1 MHAHRPSD
9 WASWHVKQF
18 APNLLAL
25 AVLTLCAE
33 PTLGQSPGP
42 NLPVDTPVGQVKAWS
57 EWMSGPDAS
66 LVNAREAFEN
76 QAEWRTE
83 SRSCG
88 EKPFARWAWWA
99 QSRGGL
105 TASVARSAWWQA
117 SEDWRQ
123 TAAVLP
129 PDEDVQWRHVAPRS
143 VPTHGGAGRI
153 NRVRIDPHDA
163 QHWYA
168 CAPAGGL
175 WHSWDEGQTWDV
187 FGVDVLAP
195 LGVTD
200 LWIDPED
207 ADHLWLAT
215 GDGNGG
221 DTYSIGVLE
230 TTNGGATWEPLE
242 LSFEVEQGRT
252 IYAIR
257 PHPSKSDT
265 VFVGTDLGLFRTLN
279 AGMTFDLVHPGA
291 ARDLV
296 WVNDSIAVV
305 GVENQGVYRTTDCG
319 ANWVACE
326 LPESDNSA
334 GRIQLAGH
342 PNADGMSPDTM
353 YAVAGHY
360 FQQNFLAFWRSV
372 DGGLTWTA
380 EATRDD
386 GPNLLGYTVSGADGA
401 GQAFWDLCIAVDPNH
416 GNHVLVGGVNLWETS
431 DGGATWNCPVHWQ
444 GASDAKYA
452 HADQHSITVLED
464 GRVVLGNDGG
474 VFLWE
479 GEEVMDLSAG
489 LEITQGYAM
498 AVHPGKAGHL
508 MVGTQDNGTTLI
520 QPDFEARVLDGDGFH
535 AFFDPEVEGRLYA
548 SAYYGLL
555 YRSDDGGRTMT
566 NIANYFQAAGP
577 NEVGAWQTPFQLHPA
592 VPGRIVA
599 AKKSLHFSDDGGNTW
614 TSWGGMGA
622 ARSTAMALSALD
634 PEAVLV
640 AKNSQVYWR
649 DSESTS
655 FNLIS
660 GLPDAEVGDVAIDA
674 QDIHTWWISFGVY
687 DEGQQVWRTDDQ
699 GSTWENVSAGL
710 PALPIQVLTQLD
722 DGSVV
727 CGSDLGVHLWNEETM
742 AWSSLGTG
750 LPLTPVV
757 DIQED
762 VSLERLVVS
771 TFGRGVWACPLP
783 TAPAKAGAVTGI
795 VANRTQC
802 MGLLSGQPRF
812 HFSGTQA
819 LNGVHFALEA
829 AQGNLLIQDTVW
841 TAFEAPLVH
850 GDEVILNAFHV
861 EVPNAGVWEV
871 TVHAWSP
878 EQGSL
883 GAPFSTTVVA
893 SGLGHTSTFTWWGD
907 CENVDMR
914 WELRDATTQDV
925 ILHSVP
931 LSAADTVSQNWC
943 LSEGCYELVWNDEGG
958 DGFSGSYCGEPGG
971 YALTGPFED
980 IISDAQGLDFGEE
993 LTVAFCVSVP
1003 WCYADFN
1010 GDGTRSVDDLL
1021 TMLSDFGCQSLCFA
1035 DTDLDDS
1042 VGVSDLMNMLSVFG
1056 QGCSI
1061 D

>member
-1 MHAHRPSD
+1 M
-9 WASWHVKQF
+9 
-18 APNLLAL
+18 
-25 AVLTLCAE
+25 
-33 PTLGQSPGP
+33 
-42 NLPVDTPVGQVKAWS
+42 
-57 EWMSGPDAS
+57 
-66 LVNAREAFEN
+66 
-76 QAEWRTE
+76 
-83 SRSCG
+83 
-88 EKPFARWAWWA
+88 
-99 QSRGGL
+99 
-105 TASVARSAWWQA
+105 
-117 SEDWRQ
+117 
-123 TAAVLP
+123 
-129 PDEDVQWRHVAPRS
+129 
-143 VPTHGGAGRI
+143 
-153 NRVRIDPHDA
+153 
-163 QHWYA
+163 
-168 CAPAGGL
+168 
-175 WHSWDEGQTWDV
+175 
-187 FGVDVLAP
+187 DVLAP

-622 ARSTAMALSALD
+622 
-634 PEAVLV
+634 
-640 AKNSQVYWR
+640 
-649 DSESTS
+649 
-655 FNLIS
+655 
-660 GLPDAEVGDVAIDA
+660 
-674 QDIHTWWISFGVY
+674 
-687 DEGQQVWRTDDQ
+687 
-699 GSTWENVSAGL
+699 
-710 PALPIQVLTQLD
+710 
-722 DGSVV
+722 
-727 CGSDLGVHLWNEETM
+727 
-742 AWSSLGTG
+742 
-750 LPLTPVV
+750 
-757 DIQED
+757 
-762 VSLERLVVS
+762 
-771 TFGRGVWACPLP
+771 
-783 TAPAKAGAVTGI
+783 
-795 VANRTQC
+795 
-802 MGLLSGQPRF
+802 
-812 HFSGTQA
+812 
-819 LNGVHFALEA
+819 
-829 AQGNLLIQDTVW
+829 
-841 TAFEAPLVH
+841 
-850 GDEVILNAFHV
+850 
-861 EVPNAGVWEV
+861 
-871 TVHAWSP
+871 
-878 EQGSL
+878 
-883 GAPFSTTVVA
+883 
-893 SGLGHTSTFTWWGD
+893 
-907 CENVDMR
+907 
-914 WELRDATTQDV
+914 
-925 ILHSVP
+925 
-931 LSAADTVSQNWC
+931 
-943 LSEGCYELVWNDEGG
+943 
-958 DGFSGSYCGEPGG
+958 
-971 YALTGPFED
+971 
-980 IISDAQGLDFGEE
+980 
-993 LTVAFCVSVP
+993 
-1003 WCYADFN
+1003 
-1010 GDGTRSVDDLL
+1010 
-1021 TMLSDFGCQSLCFA
+1021 
-1035 DTDLDDS
+1035 
-1042 VGVSDLMNMLSVFG
+1042 
-1056 QGCSI
+1056 
-1061 D
+1061 